1 MKKMKF
7 ITNRKAV
14 SQVVSTLMIV
24 GIIFAMFAIIYPW
37 AISSLTLSQSR
48 ANIWYSSQEE
58 AAQERFVIEMAC
70 FNATVPE
77 SVDIYVR
84 NVGEIDVLIST
95 IYINNS
101 VQNTIDPVLPEPVY
115 VQTNGS
121 NNIVVFTIT
130 YTWEIDKTYR
140 IRAVTEKGQII
151 VFEAKSPS

>member
-1 MKKMKF
+1 MKF
-7 ITNRKAV
+7 FTNRKAV
-14 SQVVSTLMIV
+14 SQVISTLMIV

-37 AISSLTLSQSR
+37 AISSLTLSQNR

-70 FNATVPE
+70 FNSTVPE
-77 SVDIYVR
+77 SIDIYVR
-84 NVGEIDVLIST
+84 NVGEIDVLISA

-101 VQNTIDPVLPEPVY
+101 IQNTIDPVLPEPVY